1 MITARLIKCLE
12 TLLIVGMALLTL
24 DVLWGVFSR
33 FILGAQSR
41 WTEELAIFLLV
52 WLSLIGAGLVYGE
65 RGHLGVDYFVNK
77 LDPAAGKLA
86 AVCVEV
92 LVLCFACYALIGG
105 GWTLVTTTL
114 TDGSLSPALGWK
126 LGYVY
131 LAVPLAGFLFAFFA
145 IQHAITLY
153 RDGR

>member
-1 MITARLIKCLE
+1 MITIRFIKFLE
-12 TLLIVGMALLTL
+12 WLLIIGMALLTL

-33 FILGAQSR
+33 FALGTQSR

-52 WLSLIGAGLVYGE
+52 WISLIGAGLVYGE

-77 LDPAAGKLA
+77 LDPTAGKLA
-86 AVCVEV
+86 ALCVEG
-92 LVLCFACYALIGG
+92 LVLLFTCYALIGG

-114 TDGSLSPALGWK
+114 ADGSLSPALGWK

-131 LAVPLAGFLFAFFA
+131 LAVPLAGVLFALFA
-145 IQHAITLY
+145 IQHAIALY